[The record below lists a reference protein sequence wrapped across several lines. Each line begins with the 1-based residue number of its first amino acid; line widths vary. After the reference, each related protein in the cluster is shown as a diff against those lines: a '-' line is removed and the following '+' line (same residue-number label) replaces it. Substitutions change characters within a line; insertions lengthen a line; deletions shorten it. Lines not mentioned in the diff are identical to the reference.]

1 MARQA
6 HNVGPYEPLECIG
19 RGGGSRV
26 WRARHVD
33 GGPLVALK
41 LLDAPAAQALREAHA
56 VRALDHPNIV
66 ALLDTGIAPHDLD
79 PEVAAPG
86 SPYLVMELA
95 AGGSLAQ
102 LRHTLPWPQIRDLLL
117 TTLEALAHAH
127 ARGVIHLDLKPANVL
142 LRAPGSLW
150 RDAMLADFGL
160 ARLAH
165 SPQEDLPEHRFAG
178 TPAFMAPEQIR
189 DDRRRIGPW
198 TDLYALGCLA
208 WHMLCGH
215 APYHSDHVDDVLRAH
230 LSGSLPT
237 LRPRV
242 SVPDGLS
249 GWLKSLL
256 SKDPATRF
264 AFAAEA
270 ARALH
275 SMDSFS
281 GTRVTLRHWGERPS
295 PRRDLLAHPH
305 LGPRLFQA
313 RDQPFTGR
321 RELRLV
327 AEELLLGLSEARPH
341 ILSLHGP
348 PGIGTS
354 RAARWIGERAHELGH
369 ARVIDCRA
377 GDPLE
382 VLALKLLRADDAPT
396 ARERALRLTAAE
408 GRDVATADADSIEA
422 LVLGARGDRALEA
435 LCRALARASRAHPIV
450 VWFDGP
456 IDDHTERW
464 LGMLTDHAGGARA
477 LVVTSSHSAFSSA
490 HTTLALGPLDPLE
503 HAALINALF
512 PLSPPTRRA
521 LERATRGHPR
531 ATLETLSEWVR
542 RDHLEPSEGG
552 WALTRG
558 AHESTDYGRAC
569 AARILAAVSPH
580 APELAIRVGASLG
593 AELEPTEW
601 RRACANLGADLPDDL
616 PGALVDAGALAP
628 EGQGWTWAHE
638 PMRRGLRREHDAR
651 IHRAIADALDE
662 LHGAN
667 SPTVADRVANHRG
680 HAKQHDAALD
690 AALLAIAHAS
700 PRGDARDLARA
711 TDQLTRCAAAL
722 PVSARHDRHMRG
734 LMMLSRA
741 HARRGEHLLA
751 MTHARS
757 IQGAMAGEPLAG
769 ALLAVGHPMRA
780 ALALATATPD
790 PDALDDALAAR
801 ALCVLSNIALARAQ
815 HDAAHRA
822 LGNARARAVKADRR
836 DASLQVELD
845 LCAARLSCALQDE
858 LGARAHLD
866 RVRARLPSDAFIDLA
881 RAHLVAAH
889 LALRFDDPMAARDEA
904 SHALELTR
912 RARASNVG
920 ALTSLADAAL
930 RQRDFDALD
939 AALTRVRAST
949 HLDPLSTAARRVDLI
964 DALASSLRRDLDAPD
979 DATLRERLVGRST
992 EPREQQERRLAEAR
1006 TERTYKERYDY
1017 CVINDDL
1024 DRAVDEVCRIIAP
1037 ARQPQDRRPPLDG

>member
-1 MARQA
+1 MARRA

-41 LLDAPAAQALREAHA
+41 LLDAPAAHALREAHA
-56 VRALDHPNIV
+56 TRALDHPNIV

-79 PEVAAPG
+79 PEVASPS

-95 AGGSLAQ
+95 AGGSLAG
-102 LRHTLPWPQIRDLLL
+102 LRHSLPWPQIRDLLL

-127 ARGVIHLDLKPANVL
+127 ARGVTHLDLKPANVL

-160 ARLAH
+160 ARVAR
-165 SPQEDLPEHRFAG
+165 SPHDDLTAPRFAG

-198 TDLYALGCLA
+198 TDLYSLGCLA
-208 WHMLCGH
+208 WHLLCGH
-215 APYHSDHVDDVLRAH
+215 APFHGGDVDDVLRAH
-230 LSGSLPT
+230 LSSSLPA

-242 SVPDGLS
+242 PVPDGLL

-256 SKDPATRF
+256 AKDPAKRF
-264 AFAAEA
+264 AFAAQA

-275 SMDSFS
+275 AMDSFS
-281 GTRVTLRHWGERPS
+281 GASVTLRHWGERPS

-313 RDQPFTGR
+313 RDHPFTGR
-321 RELRLV
+321 RDLRIV
-327 AEELLLGLSEARPH
+327 ADELLVGLRDAPPH
-341 ILSLHGP
+341 VLSLHGP
-348 PGIGTS
+348 PGVGTS
-354 RAARWIGERAHELGH
+354 RAARWIGERAHELGR
-369 ARVIDCRA
+369 ARVVDCRV

-382 VLALKLLRADDAPT
+382 ALTLGLLSADDAPS
-396 ARERALRLTAAE
+396 ARERSLRLSAAE
-408 GRDVATADADSIEA
+408 GKAIATADADSIEA
-422 LVLGARGDRALEA
+422 LALGARGDRALEA
-435 LCRALARASRAHPIV
+435 LCRALTRASRAHPVV

-456 IDDHTERW
+456 LGDHTTRW
-464 LGMLTDHAGGARA
+464 LGMLTEHAAGARA
-477 LVVTSSHSAFSSA
+477 LVVTSSHDPLPGA
-490 HTTLALGPLDPLE
+490 HTHLALGPLGALE
-503 HAALINALF
+503 HAALINALL

-531 ATLETLSEWVR
+531 ATIETLTAWVR
-542 RDHLEPSEGG
+542 GEHLEPTEAG
-552 WALTRG
+552 WSLTPG
-558 AHESTDYGRAC
+558 EHGPVEYGRAC
-569 AARILAAVSPH
+569 AARVLAALSPDT
-580 APELAIRVGASLG
+580 PELAVRVGASMG

-601 RRACANLGADLPDDL
+601 RRACANAGAALPDTL
-616 PGALVDAGALAP
+616 PDALVDAGALTR
-628 EGQGWTWAHE
+628 EGAGWVWAHE
-638 PMRRGLRREHDAR
+638 PMRRGLRRDHDAR
-651 IHRAIADALDE
+651 VHRAIADALDE
-662 LHGAN
+662 LHGVN
-667 SPTVADRVANHRG
+667 SPAVAARVATHRG
-680 HAKQHDAALD
+680 HAREHDAALD

-700 PRGDARDLARA
+700 PRGDAGDLARA
-711 TDQLTRCAAAL
+711 TDLLRRCADAL
-722 PVSARHDRHMRG
+722 PEAARHDRHMRG

-751 MTHARS
+751 MAHARA
-757 IQGAMAGEPLAG
+757 IDGALAGEPLAG

-780 ALALATATPD
+780 ALALSTATPD
-790 PDALDDALAAR
+790 PNALDDASAAR
-801 ALCVLSNIALARAQ
+801 ALCVLSRIALARAQ

-822 LGNARARAVKADRR
+822 LRRARARAAKAPRR

-858 LGARAHLD
+858 LGARSHLD
-866 RVRARLPSDAFIDLA
+866 RVRARLPHDAPIDLA

-889 LALRFDDPMAARDEA
+889 LALRFDDPQAAHDEA

-912 RARASNVG
+912 RARASDVG

-930 RQRDFDALD
+930 RQRDLDALD
-939 AALTRVRAST
+939 AALARARSSH
-949 HLDPLSTAARRVDLI
+949 HLEPLSTAAARLDLI
-964 DALASSLRRDLDAPD
+964 DALASSLRRDLDAL
-979 DATLRERLVGRST
+979 DAALGRALDLLDTSDVAHADLARRAT
-992 EPREQQERRLAEAR
+992 RLARSCAR
-1006 TERTYKERYDY
+1006 RGLTS
-1017 CVINDDL
+1017 
-1024 DRAVDEVCRIIAP
+1024 P
-1037 ARQPQDRRPPLDG
+1037 ARRAYLTALEQWTRLDAPDNALALSHEIEAL